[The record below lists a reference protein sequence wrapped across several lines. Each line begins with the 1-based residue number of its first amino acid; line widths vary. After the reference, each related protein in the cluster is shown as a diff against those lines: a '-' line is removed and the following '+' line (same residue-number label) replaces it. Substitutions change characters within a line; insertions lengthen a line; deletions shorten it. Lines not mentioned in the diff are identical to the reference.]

1 VPHGGWCPRGRRA
14 HDGRIDNRYA
24 LHETPSRA
32 YKQRTEWNVRD
43 SDGTVI
49 FSLRSHLVGGSS
61 LSVAMAALYA
71 RPCLHLARGGTVQD
85 VAATLLAFLRE
96 HAIGVLNIAGP
107 RAATEPG
114 IESFVIEVL
123 DACRTTSRRAPSGA

>member
-14 HDGRIDNRYA
+14 HDGRIDHRYA
-24 LHETPSRA
+24 LRETPSRA

-49 FSLRSHLVGGSS
+49 FSLRPHLVGGSS
-61 LSVAMAALYA
+61 LTVAMAAAYA
-71 RPCLHLARGGTVQD
+71 RPCLHLVRSGTVED
-85 VAATLLAFLRE
+85 AAATLLAFLRE
-96 HAIGVLNIAGP
+96 HAIDVLNIAGP

-114 IESFVIEVL
+114 IETFVSEAL
-123 DACRTTSRRAPSGA
+123 DAAWEQCQGSTEQL